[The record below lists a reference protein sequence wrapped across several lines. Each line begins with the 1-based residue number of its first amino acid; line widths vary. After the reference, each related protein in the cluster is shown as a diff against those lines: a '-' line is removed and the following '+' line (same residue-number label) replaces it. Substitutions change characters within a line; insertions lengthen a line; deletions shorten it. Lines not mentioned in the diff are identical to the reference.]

1 MPVEEENETV
11 DVDQLNTI
19 IEEEGSTVDDSE
31 AEEAFLASYEG
42 DDTKVVDDE
51 PEEEEQE
58 PEQEE
63 VEEEPEADKEEE
75 PEATKP
81 AISAEDRMEAMEKR
95 LRRSESRYGELNSKS
110 KTQLAQIEALKKGR
124 EAPTEEQAKAAM
136 EDGEK
141 FKELARDFPE
151 WAGATKEAM
160 EFATREIRSSM
171 PDIDALRKEM
181 DDKLEFAEI
190 SRKLDKKHDGWEN
203 TINTEEF
210 IKYAYDGVSD
220 EDRDLYLDLKSK
232 NDPRADEQFSY
243 MLDSNPD
250 WAESNG
256 KLLASNDAKDVI
268 KFLDE
273 FKATQTPQDTG
284 SSKKDRLRMNVAA
297 TNGSSKQSVKRNDS
311 AEDAFIKACEG
322 Q

>member
-1 MPVEEENETV
+1 MPDEKEENDVV

-19 IEEEGSTVDDSE
+19 IDEEGSTIDDSD
-31 AEEAFLASYEG
+31 AQAAFESSFDGSPVE
-42 DDTKVVDDE
+42 VVDDE
-51 PEEEEQE
+51 PKSEEPEA
-58 PEQEE
+58 EQEE
-63 VEEEPEADKEEE
+63 AEEEPEAEVAEPKAAEKPEITAEE
-75 PEATKP
+75 
-81 AISAEDRMEAMEKR
+81 RMEALEKR

-322 Q
+322 